1 MIRTFAALRAVD
13 PGFSKP
19 EEVQTMRISIRKPT

>member
-1 MIRTFAALRAVD
+1 MIRTFAALRAV